1 MANCEILEAIW
12 VSQSLAAPV
21 MVAGGSMTMEV
32 AVVEADGREA
42 TPPGPAAAA
51 ARAAAWEEEEAP
63 PLTAASAVSWA
74 VCCKSWS
81 I

>member
-12 VSQSLAAPV
+12 VSQSLAAAAPV

-42 TPPGPAAAA
+42 TEGPPPAAAA

-63 PLTAASAVSWA
+63 R
-74 VCCKSWS
+74 
-81 I
+81 